1 MLGAIVG
8 DIIGSTYEFIDM
20 KRYDFDMLPQG
31 SCFTDDTVMTIAV
44 AHWLTHYGEE
54 GLTKERLIST
64 MQEFGRKYPFAGY
77 GSLFNSWLWSE
88 NPQPYNSWG
97 NGAAM
102 RVSPV
107 GLYAESLEEALE
119 LAKLTA
125 EVSHNHPEGIKGAQA
140 VAAAV
145 WMAKHGYS
153 KVEIRD
159 YITELFQYDLTR
171 TVDEIRPTYEWDV
184 SCQGSVPESIICFLE
199 GKDFEDVVRLAVSLG
214 GDSDTMACIAGSIAA
229 CIYPIPESI
238 GMKCLEL
245 LPEELKQEAIKFDR
259 LIWLLMVLDRHN
271 ALYSSL
277 SDE

>member
-1 MLGAIVG
+1 MLGAIAG
-8 DIIGSTYEFIDM
+8 DIIGSIYEFVDM

-44 AHWLTHYGEE
+44 AHWLTLYDKE

-64 MQEFGRKYPFAGY
+64 MKEFGRKYPFAGY
-77 GSLFNSWLWSE
+77 GSSFNCWLWSE
-88 NPQPYNSWG
+88 TPQPYNSWG

-107 GLYAESLEEALE
+107 GLYAETLAEALG
-119 LAKLTA
+119 LAKRTA

-159 YITELFQYDLTR
+159 YITEQFRYDLTR

-199 GKDFEDVVRLAVSLG
+199 GKDFEDIVRLAVSLG

-229 CIYPIPESI
+229 CMYSIPEWISKECEKRLTPDLLKI
-238 GMKCLEL
+238 MKDFEKYVYNANLA
-245 LPEELKQEAIKFDR
+245 K
-259 LIWLLMVLDRHN
+259 LI
-271 ALYSSL
+271 
-277 SDE
+277 